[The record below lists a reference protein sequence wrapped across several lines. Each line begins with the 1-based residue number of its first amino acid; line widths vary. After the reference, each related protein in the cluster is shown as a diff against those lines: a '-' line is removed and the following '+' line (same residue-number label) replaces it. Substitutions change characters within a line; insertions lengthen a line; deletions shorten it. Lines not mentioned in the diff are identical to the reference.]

1 MKNNAGFYK
10 SNKLNIL
17 LAAFILLAINLGCN
31 FSCGKFAETSTDQS
45 GGEEANKLVREANS
59 IIEKANQLVGK
70 ANLLQNELLSKDSLK
85 GVEDFEKYNSD
96 NKAKFDELI
105 KLREDAAKSMEDAA
119 AKFGKVSEMNTN
131 DKFKEYNNSIAQG
144 CKKAAEIQKA
154 GATFVK
160 SYLAEKDAEKLS
172 TLFADHSKKDAELT
186 KELTSLEEKTAKIK
200 NDNPDVF
207 KK

>member
-1 MKNNAGFYK
+1 MKNKSEIYR

-17 LAAFILLAINLGCN
+17 LAAFILLVVNLGCN
-31 FSCGKFAETSTDQS
+31 FSCGKFAETSTES
-45 GGEEANKLVREANS
+45 GGEAELVREANS

-85 GVEDFEKYNSD
+85 GVEDFEKYNSH

-144 CKKAAEIQKA
+144 CKKTAEIQKA
-154 GATFVK
+154 GAAFVK

-172 TLFADHSKKDAELT
+172 TLFADHSKKNAELT

>member
-1 MKNNAGFYK
+1 MKNNSESSK

-17 LAAFILLAINLGCN
+17 LAAFVLLVVNLGCN
-31 FSCGKFAETSTDQS
+31 FSCGKFAETSTES
-45 GGEEANKLVREANS
+45 GGEAELVREAHS
-59 IIEKANQLVGK
+59 IVEKANQTVGK
-70 ANLLQNELLSKDSLK
+70 ANILQNELLSKDSLK

-131 DKFKEYNNSIAQG
+131 DKFKEYNKTLAQLG
-144 CKKAAEIQKA
+144 QKGAELQKA

-160 SYLAEKDAEKLS
+160 LYLAEKDTKKLS
-172 TLFADHSKKDAELT
+172 SIFADHSKKDAELT
-186 KELTSLEEKTAKIK
+186 KEMESIQEKATKIK

>member
-1 MKNNAGFYK
+1 MKNNSEIYK
-10 SNKLNIL
+10 ANKLNIL

-31 FSCGKFAETSTDQS
+31 FSCGKFAETSTEQS
-45 GGEEANKLVREANS
+45 GGEAELVREAHS
-59 IIEKANQLVGK
+59 IVEKANQAVGK
-70 ANLLQNELLSKDSLK
+70 ANVLQNQLLSKDSLK
-85 GVEDFEKYNSD
+85 EVEDFEKYNSD

-105 KLREDAAKSMEDAA
+105 KLREDAAKSMEESA

-131 DKFKEYNNSIAQG
+131 DKFKEYNNTLAQLG
-144 CKKAAEIQKA
+144 RKGAEIQKA
-154 GATFVK
+154 GAAFVK
-160 SYLAEKDAEKLS
+160 SYLAEKDPENLS

-186 KELTSLEEKTAKIK
+186 KELESIQEKAAKIK

>member
-1 MKNNAGFYK
+1 MKNKTGFYK
-10 SNKLNIL
+10 SNKLNML

-31 FSCGKFAETSTDQS
+31 FSCGKSAEISTES
-45 GGEEANKLVREANS
+45 AGGEAELVREAHS
-59 IIEKANQLVGK
+59 LVEKANQAVSK
-70 ANLLQNELLSKDSLK
+70 ANILQNELLSKASLK

-131 DKFKEYNNSIAQG
+131 DKFKEYNNTLAQLG
-144 CKKAAEIQKA
+144 RKGAELQKA
-154 GATFVK
+154 GSAFVK
-160 SYLAEKDAEKLS
+160 SYLAEKDPEKLS

-186 KELTSLEEKTAKIK
+186 KELDSIQEKAAKIK
-200 NDNPDVF
+200 NDNPDIF